1 MFNSAVKIITLILDE
16 EATRSGTHAL
26 NGAQYLEKMSNR
38 SKQAV
43 IKAYM
48 KLFER
53 DLVSDMAE
61 ALCAGDDYYE
71 ELEKNK

>member
-26 NGAQYLEKMSNR
+26 NGAQYLEK
-38 SKQAV
+38 
-43 IKAYM
+43 
-48 KLFER
+48 LFER

-61 ALCAGDDYYE
+61 ALCAGGDYYE
-71 ELEKNK
+71 ELEKNNIT